1 MFSSLTAA
9 AASSII
15 AIVAQDQ
22 AALRAS
28 PRDSAQQQVVLWQG
42 DALEIRGER
51 MDYLQVYDHRRE
63 RAGYI
68 KASQVRLVRT
78 DADAAPES
86 LAVIRFLREAPG
98 SEALGI
104 SYTAAY
110 LKAAPANQITPEVF
124 DALGSMADRLARRS
138 TNLSAQLGTA
148 SNSKTSKQMEIS
160 VAAHLE
166 VASFYGVQFKSFE
179 RESRIQVCYDG
190 EAFRRV
196 LAMNASEEQKARAAL
211 ALTRPECI
219 APNTRPL
226 EKFAI
231 DNWRADV
238 LDRVDIAKLSEQQK
252 NRLKMRKASVWAA
265 IAYQRARKNEDIQA
279 AGNRAIFELA
289 GVNKEELSDEDK
301 LTYTEAGVRAGSS
314 RWAAESAA
322 SINNKSKLRLVSSS
336 GEPGET
342 CIHLIDDKHDI
353 KNPLLKRCTYS
364 VVWANSLRINPQGT
378 AMTIAVQP
386 MESWRELWL
395 LRQNAEGWSVDVIPP
410 ANVDPQ
416 LGYVEFAGWIPASNK
431 FLVAREARVDGQFK
445 RRFEVINMDS
455 LQAENGA
462 DQPSSL
468 SVFYKWQD
476 PIWKS
481 QTLSLR

>member
-15 AIVAQDQ
+15 AIVTQDQ

-160 VAAHLE
+160 IAAHLE

-179 RESRIQVCYDG
+179 REGRIQVCYDG

-196 LAMNASEEQKARAAL
+196 LAMSATEEQKARAAL
-211 ALTRPECI
+211 ALTRAECI
-219 APNTRPL
+219 NPTTRPL
-226 EKFAI
+226 EKSAI
-231 DNWRADV
+231 DNWRAEV
-238 LDRVDIAKLSEQQK
+238 LDRVDINKISEQQK
-252 NRLKMRKASVWAA
+252 NRIKMRKASVWSA
-265 IAYQRARKNEDIQA
+265 IAYQRARKNEDVQG
-279 AGNRAIFELA
+279 AGNRAVLELA
-289 GVNKEELSDEDK
+289 AVNKEELSDDDK
-301 LTYTEAGVRAGSS
+301 LSYTEAGIRAGTS
-314 RWAAESAA
+314 RWAADA
-322 SINNKSKLRLVSSS
+322 SPNLNSKSKLRVVTTE

-342 CIHLIDDKHDI
+342 CVHLIDDKHDT
-353 KNPLLKRCTYS
+353 KNALVKRCTYS
-364 VVWANSLRINPQGT
+364 VVWSNSVRINAQSNAVT
-378 AMTIAVQP
+378 MAVQP

-395 LRQNAEGWSVDVIPP
+395 FRQTNSGWSIDVIPP

-416 LGYVEFAGWIPASNK
+416 LGYIEFAGWIQASNK
-431 FLVAREARVDGQFK
+431 FLVAREAKVDGQFK

>member
-1 MFSSLTAA
+1 MLSTIAA
-9 AASSII
+9 AATSSLI

-22 AALRAS
+22 ATLRAA

-86 LAVIRFLREAPG
+86 LSVIRFLREAPG

-104 SYTAAY
+104 SYAAAF
-110 LKAAPANQITPEVF
+110 LKAAPATQINAEVF
-124 DALGSMADRLARRS
+124 DAIGSMADRLARRS
-138 TNLSAQLGTA
+138 TNLSLQTGTIKP
-148 SNSKTSKQMEIS
+148 NKQMELS

-166 VASFYGVQFKSFE
+166 VASYYGVQFKSFE
-179 RESRIQVCYDG
+179 REGRIQVCYDG

-196 LAMNASEEQKARAAL
+196 LAMNANEEQKARAAL
-211 ALTRPECI
+211 ALTRAECI
-219 APNTRPL
+219 NPTTRPL

-231 DNWRADV
+231 DNWRAEV
-238 LDRVDIAKLSEQQK
+238 LDRVDINKLSEQQK
-252 NRLKMRKASVWAA
+252 NRIKMRKASVWSA
-265 IAYQRARKNEDIQA
+265 IAYQRARKNEDVQA
-279 AGNRAIFELA
+279 AGNRAVLA
-289 GVNKEELSDEDK
+289 LAAVNKEELSDDDK
-301 LTYTEAGVRAGSS
+301 LSYTEAGIRAGTS
-314 RWAAESAA
+314 RWAAES
-322 SINNKSKLRLVSSS
+322 SPNLNSKSKLKIVTTE
-336 GEPGET
+336 GELGET
-342 CIHLIDDKHDI
+342 CVHLIDDKHDI
-353 KNPLLKRCTYS
+353 KNALVKRCTYS
-364 VVWANSLRINPQGT
+364 VVWGNSVRINAQSNAIT
-378 AMTIAVQP
+378 MAVQP

-395 LRQNAEGWSVDVIPP
+395 FRQSNNGWSIDVIPP

-416 LGYVEFAGWIPASNK
+416 LGYIEFAGWIPASNK
-431 FLVAREARVDGQFK
+431 FLVAREAKVDGQYK